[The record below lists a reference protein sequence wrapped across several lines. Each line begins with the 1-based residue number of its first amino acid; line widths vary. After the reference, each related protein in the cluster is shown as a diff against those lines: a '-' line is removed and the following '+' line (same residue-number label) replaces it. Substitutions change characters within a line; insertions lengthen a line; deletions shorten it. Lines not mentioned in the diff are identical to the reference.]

1 MKLSAQSHASI
12 ASSLREAV
20 DKYIAD
26 GERTVVTD
34 IHLQPKQDSGE
45 LVIFNDDDEELS
57 RTIIEE
63 WVDYSEDDFYTIVER
78 ILRGE
83 INALKDTGVLD
94 KLAIMKPYSFVL
106 VDEDRETVTELLLI
120 DDALNDESEERVG
133 KLNRSIGIVKFPM
146 LFYII
151 GEENVFSRVAFKI
164 LFSHPSVKN
173 HE

>member
-20 DKYIAD
+20 DKYIVD

-57 RTIIEE
+57 RTIIE
-63 WVDYSEDDFYTIVER
+63 VLIYYFVQDFYRLVER

-120 DDALNDESEERVG
+120 DDEDTLLLNDELLKGLDEE
-133 KLNRSIGIVKFPM
+133 LD
-146 LFYII
+146 
-151 GEENVFSRVAFKI
+151 AFLKD
-164 LFSHPSVKN
+164 LLEK
-173 HE
+173 

>member
-45 LVIFNDDDEELS
+45 LVIFNDDDEEL
-57 RTIIEE
+57 
-63 WVDYSEDDFYTIVER
+63 VDYSEDDFYTIVER

-120 DDALNDESEERVG
+120 DDEDTLLLNDELLKGLDEE
-133 KLNRSIGIVKFPM
+133 LD
-146 LFYII
+146 
-151 GEENVFSRVAFKI
+151 AFLKD
-164 LFSHPSVKN
+164 LLEK
-173 HE
+173 

>member
-20 DKYIAD
+20 DKYMAD

-45 LVIFNDDDEELS
+45 LIIYNDDDEELS

-63 WVDYSEDDFYTIVER
+63 WVDYSEDDFYAIVER
-78 ILRGE
+78 VLRGE
-83 INALKDTGVLD
+83 INSLKEVGALE

-106 VDEDRETVTELLLI
+106 VDEDKETVTELLLI
-120 DDALNDESEERVG
+120 DDEDTLLLNDELLKGLDEE
-133 KLNRSIGIVKFPM
+133 LD
-146 LFYII
+146 
-151 GEENVFSRVAFKI
+151 AFLKD
-164 LFSHPSVKN
+164 LLEK
-173 HE
+173 

>member
-45 LVIFNDDDEELS
+45 LVIFNDDGEELS

-120 DDALNDESEERVG
+120 DDEDTLLLNDELLKGLDEE
-133 KLNRSIGIVKFPM
+133 LD
-146 LFYII
+146 
-151 GEENVFSRVAFKI
+151 AFLKD
-164 LFSHPSVKN
+164 LLEK
-173 HE
+173 

>member
-20 DKYIAD
+20 DKY
-26 GERTVVTD
+26 
-34 IHLQPKQDSGE
+34 
-45 LVIFNDDDEELS
+45 DDDEELS

-120 DDALNDESEERVG
+120 DEEDTLLLNDELLKGLDEE
-133 KLNRSIGIVKFPM
+133 LD
-146 LFYII
+146 
-151 GEENVFSRVAFKI
+151 AFLKD
-164 LFSHPSVKN
+164 LLEK
-173 HE
+173 

>member
-34 IHLQPKQDSGE
+34 IHLQPKQDNGE

-120 DDALNDESEERVG
+120 DDEDTLLLNDELLKGLDEE
-133 KLNRSIGIVKFPM
+133 LD
-146 LFYII
+146 
-151 GEENVFSRVAFKI
+151 AFLKD
-164 LFSHPSVKN
+164 LLEK
-173 HE
+173 

>member
-20 DKYIAD
+20 DKYIAA

-63 WVDYSEDDFYTIVER
+63 WVDYSEDDFYTVVER

-83 INALKDTGVLD
+83 
-94 KLAIMKPYSFVL
+94 MKPYSFVL

-120 DDALNDESEERVG
+120 DDEDTLLLNDELLKGLDEE
-133 KLNRSIGIVKFPM
+133 LD
-146 LFYII
+146 
-151 GEENVFSRVAFKI
+151 AFLKD
-164 LFSHPSVKN
+164 LLEK
-173 HE
+173 

>member
-1 MKLSAQSHASI
+1 MKFSAQSHASI

-63 WVDYSEDDFYTIVER
+63 WEDDFYTIVER

-120 DDALNDESEERVG
+120 DEEDTLLLNDELLKGLDEE
-133 KLNRSIGIVKFPM
+133 LD
-146 LFYII
+146 
-151 GEENVFSRVAFKI
+151 AFLKD
-164 LFSHPSVKN
+164 LLEK
-173 HE
+173 

>member
-20 DKYIAD
+20 DKYIVD

-45 LVIFNDDDEELS
+45 LVIFNADDEELS

-120 DDALNDESEERVG
+120 DDEDTLLLNDELLKGLDEE
-133 KLNRSIGIVKFPM
+133 LD
-146 LFYII
+146 
-151 GEENVFSRVAFKI
+151 AFLKD
-164 LFSHPSVKN
+164 LLEK
-173 HE
+173 